1 MALSLDDQLLGE
13 KVDNYCSSDEGE
25 QDSDEDRQQAK
36 SEPKASNIPEPQLR
50 DYNGFSTN
58 TGPKGVINDWREYKR
73 LETEKRAEQEREKQ
87 ALAKKLQLTC
97 RSHLD
102 DEREKNNDER
112 FLEELENFED
122 EFLKEYRQKRIEE
135 MRLALQN
142 IPKFGKLVE
151 LTSSNFVD
159 EIDKEQSQVTIIIH
173 LYENNVEACESMNG
187 SLNCLAQEYPTV
199 KFCKI
204 RASDTSLS
212 HKFSQNGVPAL
223 LIYKGGELIGNF
235 VRLSDELGEDF
246 YATDIESFLHEH
258 SLLPQPDINHK
269 IIYDQIT
276 GEKRAMMAQDE
287 DSGSDFDVD

>member
-1 MALSLDDQLLGE
+1 MALSPDDRILGE

-25 QDSDEDRQQAK
+25 REDEEEEIVK
-36 SEPKASNIPEPQLR
+36 SEPKTASIPEPR
-50 DYNGFSTN
+50 VKDYSGFSTN

-73 LETEKRAEQEREKQ
+73 LENERREEKEREKQ

-102 DEREKNNDER
+102 DEREKENDEK
-112 FLEELENFED
+112 FLEELESMED

-142 IPKFGKLVE
+142 IPKFGKLIE
-151 LTSSNFVD
+151 ISSANFVS
-159 EIDKEQSQVTIIIH
+159 EIDKEQPQVIVIIH
-173 LYENNVEACESMNG
+173 LYEDDVEACESMNG
-187 SLNCLAQEYPTV
+187 CLNCLAQEYPTV

-204 RASDTSLS
+204 RASDATLSLN
-212 HKFSQNGVPAL
+212 FSKSGVPAL

-246 YATDIESFLHEH
+246 YATDLESFLHEH
-258 SLLPQPDINHK
+258 SFLPNPDINNK
-269 IIYDQIT
+269 IIYDRIT
-276 GEKRAMMAQDE
+276 GEKRVPTAEDE

>member
-1 MALSLDDQLLGE
+1 MALSPDDRILGE

-25 QDSDEDRQQAK
+25 REDEEEEIVK
-36 SEPKASNIPEPQLR
+36 PEPKTSSVPEPRLK
-50 DYNGFSTN
+50 DYSGFSTN

-73 LETEKRAEQEREKQ
+73 LENERREEKEREKQ

-102 DEREKNNDER
+102 DEREKENDEK
-112 FLEELENFED
+112 FLEELESFED

-142 IPKFGKLVE
+142 IPKFGKLIE
-151 LTSSNFVD
+151 ISSSNFVN
-159 EIDKEQSQVTIIIH
+159 EIDKEQPQVIIIIH
-173 LYENNVEACESMNG
+173 LYEDDVEACEAMNG
-187 SLNCLAQEYPTV
+187 CLNCLAQEYPTV

-204 RASDTSLS
+204 RASDATLSLN
-212 HKFSQNGVPAL
+212 FSKSGVPAL

-246 YATDIESFLHEH
+246 YATDLESFLHEH
-258 SLLPQPDINHK
+258 SFLPNPDINNK
-269 IIYDQIT
+269 IIYDRIT
-276 GEKRAMMAQDE
+276 GEKRVPTAEDE